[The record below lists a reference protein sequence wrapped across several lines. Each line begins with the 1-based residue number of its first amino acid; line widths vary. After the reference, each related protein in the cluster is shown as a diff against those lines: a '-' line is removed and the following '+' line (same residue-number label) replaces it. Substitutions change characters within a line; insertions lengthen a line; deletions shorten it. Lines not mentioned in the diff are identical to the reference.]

1 MAKKKIC
8 ITLSRV
14 FPATLPRAGELTEF
28 ETKLKAGKKIHTIRR
43 NFDLWAVNAEKMQRG
58 DFYLSVRQWSGKPYR
73 SKQREIHTIDK
84 PIGVQR
90 IQISYHHDFHANKPY
105 LTARIIG
112 GNDIDVVELAKNDGL
127 SLSDFA
133 DWFFGKEPQGDM
145 TFNGVIIHFTDF
157 RY

>member
-1 MAKKKIC
+1 MK
-8 ITLSRV
+8 
-14 FPATLPRAGELTEF
+14 
-28 ETKLKAGKKIHTIRR
+28 
-43 NFDLWAVNAEKMQRG
+43 RG

-73 SKQREIHTIDK
+73 SKQREIHTIDT

-90 IQISYHHDFHANKPY
+90 IQINYHHDYHANKPY

-112 GNDIDVVELAKNDGL
+112 GNDIDVAALAKNDGL